1 MARDIDT
8 TLLSSARPAPVAD
21 RGPGRWLRANLFSS
35 WTNSLITLAILWL
48 AILIVP
54 ELYRWAIANAVFQ
67 PDFMSCRAVG
77 REGACWGMIAEKFR
91 LIFFGRY
98 PYLEQWRPLVATLLM
113 MGMLWISC
121 YPRFWRKWLAPAW
134 ALVLL
139 AFILILRGGVFGLE
153 YVESNLWG
161 GFPLTLLLTVVGIFL
176 ALPLA
181 VLIALGRR
189 SKLKAIR
196 SFCIFYV
203 EIVRGVPLITV
214 LFTASFLFPLFLP
227 PEYNIDVL
235 LRVQIGIILFTAAY
249 LAETIRGGLQ
259 AIPGGQYE
267 AAAALGLGYWQ
278 TVRKITLPQALRIV
292 VAPLVNTFISTFM
305 DTSLVTVVSL
315 YDLTGALRL
324 ALGDPNWKAF
334 FMEGYLFV
342 AAIYLVCCYG
352 MSRYSQW
359 VERRLGAAS
368 RR

>member
-1 MARDIDT
+1 MPAT
-8 TLLSSARPAPVAD
+8 HLLPPIPSQPAPIESNTATQ
-21 RGPGRWLRANLFSS
+21 WMRANLFSG
-35 WTNSLITLAILWL
+35 WKNCLVTLAILFLAFWL
-48 AILIVP
+48 LPKI
-54 ELYRWAIANAVFQ
+54 YRWGIADAVFK
-67 PDFMSCRAVG
+67 PDFLVCRTLDHQA
-77 REGACWGMIAEKFR
+77 ACWGMITEKFR

-98 PYLEQWRPLVATLLM
+98 PYMEQWRPLIATLIMVATL
-113 MGMLWISC
+113 IASC
-121 YPRFWRKWLAPAW
+121 WRPFWRKWLVAVW
-134 ALVLL
+134 IVVLAVFL
-139 AFILILRGGVFGLE
+139 LILRGGVFGLS
-153 YVESNLWG
+153 YVETNLWG

-196 SFCIFYV
+196 IFCVFYV
-203 EIVRGVPLITV
+203 ELIRGVPLITV

-227 PEYNIDVL
+227 PGLNIDVL

-267 AAAALGLGYWQ
+267 AAAAMGLGYWQ
-278 TVRKITLPQALRIV
+278 TVRKVSLPQALRIV

-305 DTSLVTVVSL
+305 DTSLVTIVSL

-334 FMEGYLFV
+334 FVEGYLFIAFV
-342 AAIYLVCCYG
+342 YFVCCYG
-352 MSRYSQW
+352 MSRYSRW
-359 VERRLGAAS
+359 VEKHLNAGMHR
-368 RR
+368 